1 MAMPRLHFHAKLLL
15 AFGAVLLPV
24 LVLLSADFFQGK
36 QSTQDT
42 LLASQSTAAK
52 AVAVQ
57 ITESFESA
65 IEFAQAVANDPLVQQ
80 MDPLQLDEHVQRLVQ
95 RSSLYD
101 AIGVYDATG
110 LNRGWGDP
118 DSPAEPRLRIGD
130 RPYFQKVMATGAPV
144 ISEVIELRR
153 PQRTGILICVPIP
166 GPGNRPVGVVNV
178 IMQTDML
185 EQRYLGA
192 RFQSGQEILLID
204 PAGRLAF
211 HTGHPNLTY
220 EQGGAFL
227 PFAPL
232 QLALDGT
239 PVKLE
244 RFTHPLTQQSSL
256 GAFVPTSRHGWVV
269 GVTAPR
275 DVALAPLYVWLRA
288 KLGAFLGILLLSTL
302 LAAMLAR
309 RYAHPVRLLQ
319 KVARAVGRGEV
330 GQQVSIR
337 TGDELQE
344 LAEAFNEMSARVA
357 QRQAEVDALREEAE
371 RHASQR
377 DAIIA
382 SVPDAIF
389 LISPDGRLCDAN
401 PAGCRLLGF
410 KDCSSL
416 GRPLEEYLENH
427 CFRHLDGRPVELAEM
442 PLQRALAGET
452 FTDVELRLC
461 TSTGAER
468 LVSINGS
475 PVRNSSGQIIL
486 GEIVVHDIT
495 ERMQVEEERARLL
508 ERELALSRVSQ
519 ALVMEVELERVAH
532 VAIEQSLQALGA
544 DAAGLWLAKPDH
556 QQLSLIGSY
565 GLAQKIRE
573 DLEHISLE
581 SPLLT
586 AQAARQES
594 MQVVGDM
601 LSEEAPALTKKFARE
616 EDFRSL
622 VAIPLHSRGHLV
634 GVLTCFTHEPR
645 HLPTREREFHT
656 MVGQLFAMAIEKAR
670 LFLEVRE
677 ALRLREEFMSAAA
690 HELRTP
696 VTTIQTWADI
706 LGRTEVNS
714 VRQQK
719 GLTAIARNT
728 RRLAQ
733 LVEHLFAAVW
743 MAPGLPKMERDRF
756 DLSEVVEE
764 KVKSLSRTTENPI
777 HVESSETALVDG
789 DRQRMGDVV
798 AHLLEN
804 AIRYSPPG
812 ASIDVRMHCTDHDAV
827 VSVSDHG
834 PVIPPDRQPHVFE
847 PLYEPLPPGA
857 TGYTGV
863 VGLGLHLS
871 WQIIEA
877 HGGRIWLNASDAG
890 NTFCFSIPRAE
901 ADGLRYASA

>member
-1 MAMPRLHFHAKLLL
+1 MPRLHFHAKLLL

-24 LVLLSADFFQGK
+24 LVLLSADFFLGK
-36 QSTQDT
+36 QRTQET
-42 LLASQSTAAK
+42 LLATQRITAQ

-57 ITESFESA
+57 LTESFEAA
-65 IEFAQAVANDPLVQQ
+65 IEFAQAVANDPLVQG
-80 MDPLQLDEHVQRLVQ
+80 MDPRQLDGHMQQLVL

-110 LNRGWGDP
+110 LNRGWGEP
-118 DSPAEPRLRIGD
+118 DAPAEPRLRIGD

-153 PQRTGILICVPIP
+153 PQGTAILISVPIP
-166 GPGNRPVGVVNV
+166 GPEGRPTGVVNV
-178 IMQTDML
+178 IMQTRL
-185 EQRYLGA
+185 LARRYLDA
-192 RFQSGQEILLID
+192 RLQSGQEIFLVD
-204 PAGRLAF
+204 ATGRLAF
-211 HTGHPNLTY
+211 HTGYPDLTY
-220 EQGGAFL
+220 AQSGAFL
-227 PFAPL
+227 ALEPL
-232 QLALDGT
+232 RRALAGT
-239 PVKLE
+239 PVQLE
-244 RFTHPLTQQSSL
+244 RFTNPLSTVLSL
-256 GAFVPTSRHGWVV
+256 GTFVPTPRHGWAV
-269 GVTAPR
+269 GVMAPR
-275 DVALAPLYVWLRA
+275 DVALAPLYGWLRA
-288 KLGAFLGILLLSTL
+288 KLGAFLGILLLSAL
-302 LAAMLAR
+302 LSAVLAR
-309 RYAHPVRLLQ
+309 RYAYPVRSLRA
-319 KVARAVGRGEV
+319 VARNVGRGEL
-330 GQQVSIR
+330 GQRVSIQ

-344 LAEAFNEMSARVA
+344 LAEAFNEMSSRVA
-357 QRQAEVDALREEAE
+357 RRQAEVDALREEAE

-416 GRPLEEYLENH
+416 GRPLEEYLERH

-452 FTDVELRLC
+452 FTDVELRLR
-461 TSTGAER
+461 TAKGEER
-468 LVSINGS
+468 LVSINGA
-475 PVRNSSGQIIL
+475 PVRNSAGQIIL

-495 ERMQVEEERARLL
+495 ERMQVEEERTRLL

-573 DLEHISLE
+573 DLQQISLE

-586 AQAARQES
+586 AQAARQETL
-594 MQVVGDM
+594 QVIGDM
-601 LSEEAPALTKKFARE
+601 LSQEAPALTKKFALE
-616 EDFRSL
+616 EGFRSL
-622 VAIPLHSRGHLV
+622 VSIPLHSRGHLV

-645 HLPTREREFHT
+645 QFAPRELEFHT
-656 MVGQLFAMAIEKAR
+656 TVGQLFAMAIEKAR

-706 LGRTEVNS
+706 LSRMEVNS

-764 KVKSLSRTTENPI
+764 KVKSLSRTTESPI
-777 HVESSETALVDG
+777 RVEVSESLLVDG

-812 ASIDVRMHCTDHDAV
+812 AAIEVRLRCAEHQAM

-834 PVIPPDRQPHVFE
+834 PGIPPERQPHVFE

-871 WQIIEA
+871 WQIVEA
-877 HGGRIWLNASDAG
+877 HGGRIWLNTSDDG
-890 NTFCFSIPRAE
+890 NTFCFSLPLSE
-901 ADGLRYASA
+901 EEGLQYASA

>member
-1 MAMPRLHFHAKLLL
+1 MPRLHFHAKLLL

-24 LVLLSADFFQGK
+24 LVLLCADFFLGQRR
-36 QSTQDT
+36 TQET
-42 LLASQSTAAK
+42 LLASQSMAAQ
-52 AVAVQ
+52 AVAAQ

-65 IEFAQAVANDPLVQQ
+65 IEFAQAVANDPLVQG
-80 MDPLQLDEHVQRLVQ
+80 MDPRQLDAHVQRLAQ
-95 RSSLYD
+95 RSTLYD

-110 LNRGWGDP
+110 LNRGWGEP
-118 DSPAEPRLRIGD
+118 DAPAEPRLRIGD

-144 ISEVIELRR
+144 ISEVIELKRPRR
-153 PQRTGILICVPIP
+153 TAILISVPIP
-166 GPGNRPVGVVNV
+166 GPGDRPRGVVNV
-178 IMQTDML
+178 IMQTELL

-192 RFQSGQEILLID
+192 RLESGQEILLAD
-204 PAGRLAF
+204 ATGRLAF
-211 HTGHPNLTY
+211 HTGYPGLTY
-220 EQGGAFL
+220 EQGSAFHA
-227 PFAPL
+227 FVPL
-232 QLALDGT
+232 WLALSGT
-239 PVKLE
+239 PVKLA
-244 RFTHPLTQQSSL
+244 RFTHPLSKDSSL
-256 GAFVPTSRHGWVV
+256 GAFVPTPRHGWAV

-275 DVALAPLYVWLRA
+275 EVALAPLYASLRA
-288 KLGAFLGILLLSTL
+288 KLGTFLGILLLSAL
-302 LAAMLAR
+302 LSAVLAR
-309 RYAHPVRLLQ
+309 RYAHPVRRLQ
-319 KVARAVGRGEV
+319 LAARAVGRGEV
-330 GQQVSIR
+330 GQQVSIQ

-371 RHASQR
+371 RHASQL

-382 SVPDAIF
+382 SVPDAI
-389 LISPDGRLCDAN
+389 LLASPAGRLCGAN

-410 KDCSSL
+410 KDRSAL
-416 GRPLEEYLENH
+416 GRPLEEYLERY
-427 CFRHLDGRPVELAEM
+427 CFQHLDGRPLEPAEM
-442 PLQRALAGET
+442 PLRRALAGET

-461 TSTGAER
+461 TSEGAQR
-468 LVSINGS
+468 LVSVNGA

-486 GEIVVHDIT
+486 GELVLHDIT
-495 ERMQVEEERARLL
+495 ERMQVEEERSRLL

-532 VAIEQSLQALGA
+532 AAIEQSLQALGA
-544 DAAGLWLAKPDH
+544 DAAGLWLARPDH

-565 GLAQKIRE
+565 GLGQRVRE
-573 DLEHISLE
+573 DLQHISLE

-594 MQVVGDM
+594 MQVIGNM
-601 LSEEAPALTKKFARE
+601 ESQSAPALSKKFARE
-616 EDFRSL
+616 EGFRSL
-622 VAIPLHSRGHLV
+622 VSIPLHSRGHLV

-645 HLPTREREFHT
+645 QFAPRELEFHT
-656 MVGQLFAMAIEKAR
+656 TVGQLFAMAIEKAR

-706 LGRTEVNS
+706 LSRMEVNS

-764 KVKSLSRTTENPI
+764 KVKSLSRTTESPI
-777 HVESSETALVDG
+777 HVETSETLLVDG

-812 ASIDVRMHCTDHDAV
+812 ASIEVRMHCTEHEAV

-834 PVIPPDRQPHVFE
+834 PGIPPERQPHVFE

-871 WQIIEA
+871 WQIVEA
-877 HGGRIWLNASDAG
+877 HGGRIWLNASDEG

-901 ADGLRYASA
+901 AGGLRYASA